1 MKLACSILH
10 KPNGVWVA
18 RYAGPTLGPVEI
30 AAATK
35 DEALAKLR
43 DELQYRTEMC
53 PCSAANEDRVELDAR
68 ETV

>member
-18 RYAGPTLGPVEI
+18 RHAGPTLGLVETV
-30 AAATK
+30 APTK

-43 DELQYRTEMC
+43 DELQYRTELC
-53 PCSAANEDRVELDAR
+53 PCSAANEDRVELEVR
-68 ETV
+68 ETE